1 MFWVMVVIVGLVIS
15 LLSQFV
21 VLKSKKSFLGYWAL
35 LIVDL
40 IGAWLGDLVFGD
52 WAWVVSGYNVI
63 AGLIGAIVLDL
74 VWKYAI
80 TPLTSKSSKTDTSAK
95 A

>member
-1 MFWVMVVIVGLVIS
+1 
-15 LLSQFV
+15 

-52 WAWVVSGYNVI
+52 WALINGYNIVGGI
-63 AGLIGAIVLDL
+63 IGAIVLDL
-74 VWKYAI
+74 VWKYVI
-80 TPLTSKSSKTDTSAK
+80 TPLVSKSSDTGSGTK
-95 A
+95 AS